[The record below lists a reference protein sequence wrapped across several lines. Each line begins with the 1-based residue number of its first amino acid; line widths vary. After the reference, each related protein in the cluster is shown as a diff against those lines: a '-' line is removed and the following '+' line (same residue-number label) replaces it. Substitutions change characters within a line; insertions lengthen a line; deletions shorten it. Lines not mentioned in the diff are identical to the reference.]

1 MCTVNIYYLFRLLEF
16 IQIQIIFDNTCNLN
30 QPDQAFKLKETFIL
44 QKPFVQYT
52 HTHAHTDFE

>member
-16 IQIQIIFDNTCNLN
+16 IQIQIIFENTCNLN

-44 QKPFVQYT
+44 QNRLYNT

>member
-16 IQIQIIFDNTCNLN
+16 IQIQIIFDNACNLN

-44 QKPFVQYT
+44 QNHLYNT
-52 HTHAHTDFE
+52 HTHEHTDFE